1 MRSAALS
8 VKMKK
13 AQGLSLNTIVI
24 AALVLIVLVVLLVV
38 FLNQTGRF
46 GTTLRSCAAQG
57 GTCWSSCAADQAE
70 LPGTDC
76 EKRDDEK
83 NKCCLSVM
91 GE

>member
-1 MRSAALS
+1 
-8 VKMKK
+8 MKK

-24 AALVLIVLVVLLVV
+24 AAIVLIVLVVLLVI

-46 GTTLRSCAAQG
+46 GTTLRSCTSQG
-57 GTCWSSCAADQAE
+57 GICQASCNADQAE

-83 NKCCLSVM
+83 NKCCIDVL
-91 GE
+91 GQ